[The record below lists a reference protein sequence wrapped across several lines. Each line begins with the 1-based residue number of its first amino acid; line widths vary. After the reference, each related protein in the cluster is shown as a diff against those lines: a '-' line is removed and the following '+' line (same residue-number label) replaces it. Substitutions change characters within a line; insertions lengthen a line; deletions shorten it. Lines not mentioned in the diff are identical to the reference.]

1 MKKILFVL
9 CCMFVLFGATGTAS
23 AYSTDGDYNYNLN
36 SDGTTVTLLGY
47 MGSASEVVV
56 PKTLGG
62 YPVTAIET
70 YAFATTA
77 VKKVTLPEGLV
88 EILDNAFMECKML
101 EEVVLPST
109 LKFIGVEAFLQCD
122 KLKSITVPESVTTIS
137 FRGLGYTWVTSME
150 CGLLSGFTI
159 HGKTGS
165 AAQIYANE
173 NGITF
178 VATDKQ
184 PSIVIPDNNGNSS
197 NNPNSNISNNPN
209 NNIISNPN
217 NNSNNSLNNVLNN
230 PTKLP
235 NVDKNTGMIIPE
247 KVTKVKVKA
256 LGKKKVRVTF
266 KKTEYTGYYHV
277 RYSLKKNMKKAKT
290 VATTGKVVLKKL
302 KKGARVYVQVRGAN
316 GKVMGAWSK
325 KVSVKV
331 K

>member
-9 CCMFVLFGATGTAS
+9 CCMFVLFGATNTAS

-36 SDGTTVTLLGY
+36 GDGTTVTLLGY
-47 MGSASEVVV
+47 MGSATEVVV

-70 YAFATTA
+70 YAFAATA

-109 LKFIGVEAFLQCD
+109 LKFIGVESFLQCD

-165 AAQIYANE
+165 AAQTYANE

-184 PSIVIPDNNGNSS
+184 PDIVNPDNGNSS
-197 NNPNSNISNNPN
+197 SNPNGNTSNTPN

-217 NNSNNSLNNVLNN
+217 NNLNNNSNNVLNN
-230 PTKLP
+230 TTKLP
-235 NVDKNTGMIIPE
+235 NVDKNTDSLKPK

-256 LGKKKVRVTF
+256 IGKRKVRVTF
-266 KKTEYTGYYHV
+266 KKSEHTGYYEF
-277 RYSLKKNMKKAKT
+277 RYSLKKNMKKAINGGT
-290 VATTGKVVLKKL
+290 AGKVVLKKL
-302 KKGARVYVQVRGAN
+302 PKGARIYIQVRGVN
-316 GKVMGAWSK
+316 GDERGAWSK